1 MQRRLFVFGI
11 LFFALASACIMQAQD
26 EITLLGPNII
36 DTPIKE
42 IIPGFEAK
50 SGRKVKANFG
60 AVVATKDKIL
70 QGEAVDV
77 ALVEVP
83 YDAEVIHS
91 GNVVPGSAVT
101 IASVS
106 IGVAVRKGATHPDIS
121 SADSVKRMLL
131 AAQSISYP
139 DASNG
144 AAAGVA
150 VVDVLKK
157 LGIAE
162 QMQPKTKLSQG
173 GARAMALVA
182 NGDVEIGLTF
192 LPGMT
197 NPGIDVIGALPR
209 DLSPPTVVIG
219 FVSAKAKD
227 PAGAKQLLQYLSSP
241 EAAEVYKAQRFQPG
255 H

>member
-1 MQRRLFVFGI
+1 
-11 LFFALASACIMQAQD
+11 
-26 EITLLGPNII
+26 
-36 DTPIKE
+36 
-42 IIPGFEAK
+42 
-50 SGRKVKANFG
+50 
-60 AVVATKDKIL
+60 
-70 QGEAVDV
+70 
-77 ALVEVP
+77 
-83 YDAEVIHS
+83 
-91 GNVVPGSAVT
+91 
-101 IASVS
+101 
-106 IGVAVRKGATHPDIS
+106 
-121 SADSVKRMLL
+121 
-131 AAQSISYP
+131 
-139 DASNG
+139 
-144 AAAGVA
+144 
-150 VVDVLKK
+150 
-157 LGIAE
+157 
-162 QMQPKTKLSQG
+162 MQPKTKLSQG